1 MFPETLLKIS
11 VSGAWNLG
19 CTLCFGVDHWVCDT
33 GPQIWTE
40 KWPLGPGRSS
50 WRVWFPA
57 SQNDPG
63 SSPPCSARWG
73 STAGVFLDLIYLFE
87 REGAWVGW
95 GWGRNTKG
103 ERERIQSRLPTK
115 LRPRRRLHPRPLRSW
130 AETKSLN
137 PTDCATQAPGVVFLT
152 TLLLHMGRSGLLYV
166 KFLQRLSHS
175 LHRVLLHL
183 LQHIWDRGLS
193 VAQGYRGAQGGRP
206 QQSPEGGAGDAQTQ
220 REPLSLP
227 KPWRI

>member
-1 MFPETLLKIS
+1 MLLTFEQR
-11 VSGAWNLG
+11 SGHLAQAEAAEG
-19 CTLCFGVDHWVCDT
+19 FGFLRHRTTQVPPH
-33 GPQIWTE
+33 
-40 KWPLGPGRSS
+40 
-50 WRVWFPA
+50 PA
-57 SQNDPG
+57 
-63 SSPPCSARWG
+63 
-73 STAGVFLDLIYLFE
+73 
-87 REGAWVGW
+87 
-95 GWGRNTKG
+95 
-103 ERERIQSRLPTK
+103 
-115 LRPRRRLHPRPLRSW
+115 
-130 AETKSLN
+130 
-137 PTDCATQAPGVVFLT
+137 APGVVFLT